1 MHLASCLLRL
11 FSDLILQKLTVIPTH
26 FLILDGTDARVDESL
41 ESLEERAQEQE
52 KEADVGFAAE
62 DENASLDIPSPESV
76 TYVDYD
82 DPFTFI
88 GECCGTTPVVQQLSP
103 LAWVSVGGETY
114 VLECVGAGFIRVEP
128 LADPEGEISH
138 LVIVP
143 F

>member
-1 MHLASCLLRL
+1 M
-11 FSDLILQKLTVIPTH
+11 VIPTYSSRPR
-26 FLILDGTDARVDESL
+26 GTDVRVDESM
-41 ESLEERAQEQE
+41 ESLEELAQEQE

-62 DENASLDIPSPESV
+62 DEHASPDIPSPESV

-82 DPFTFI
+82 DPFAFI
-88 GECCGTTPVVQQLSP
+88 GECCGTTPVVQQLSL

-128 LADPEGEISH
+128 LTDPEGEIRH
-138 LVIVP
+138 LVLVP